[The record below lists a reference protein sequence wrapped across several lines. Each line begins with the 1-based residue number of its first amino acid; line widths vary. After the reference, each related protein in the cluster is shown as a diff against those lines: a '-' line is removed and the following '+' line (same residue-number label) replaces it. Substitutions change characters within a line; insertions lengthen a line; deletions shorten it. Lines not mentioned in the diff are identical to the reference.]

1 MKISLYQANELA
13 SLELYVD
20 DDGVVDMEGWE
31 AAKVVVAEKQRAVC
45 AFIKNQSAGVSML
58 DTAIASLLEKKRV
71 IEAQQER
78 LKAYLLDNMKEHGVK
93 SISALDGTFSATI
106 SYLRDESL
114 QWTCEPTDI
123 PMDFKTIKTVAS
135 PSKTLAKEAI
145 LRGEPVSCA
154 ILTHKDRLTIK

>member
-1 MKISLYQANELA
+1 MKISLYQADQLA
-13 SLELYVD
+13 SLELFVD
-20 DDGVVDMEGWE
+20 ENGEIDMDGWKH
-31 AAKVVVAEKQRAVC
+31 AKILVEQKQRAVC
-45 AFIKNQSAGVSML
+45 AFIKNQGAGVSML
-58 DTAIASLLEKKRV
+58 DTAIASLMEKKRV

-93 SISALDGTFSATI
+93 EIKALDGTFSATI

-114 QWTCEPTDI
+114 QWIEGVDI
-123 PMDFKTIKTVAS
+123 PMDFKTIKTVAT

-154 ILTHKDRLTIK
+154 VLTHKDRLTIK